1 MLGSRGGSWG
11 CRIPRYIQKQRVV
24 APVRSGIVTYRVHF
38 YNIDPFVNGVQTKI
52 RKKVTET
59 Q

>member
-24 APVRSGIVTYRVHF
+24 ALVRSGIVTYRVHF
-38 YNIDPFVNGVQTKI
+38 YNIDLFVNGAQT
-52 RKKVTET
+52 
-59 Q
+59 